1 MAATLDKFGQG
12 VAETSLLPLR
22 PVTIALIGVTAEDRN
37 MLLDA
42 FEQLPDDRILYR
54 PVPLHM
60 RPDVLLVNADDA
72 RALASWVRFRNYAR
86 NLGVEPP
93 SIVLSSARTFDT
105 SHHQLSSPLEPAA
118 LLALLRKVSEQIAAT
133 SPRVEAPFPTH
144 LDETAI
150 PAIVHAGAA
159 APPSEPISVAS
170 LPVTASE
177 TARVNDAPLP
187 SAGIRALVVDQSLPV
202 RIQMRQ
208 VLQPMAWHIDFAATG
223 KEALTLLEIN
233 DYRIVFV
240 APQLPD
246 TDGYEVCRRAK
257 QRGAVN
263 SPVVMLTSASN
274 PADRVKGQEVG
285 CDTYLIKPVTP
296 QVLRQLLDQ
305 YLAVN

>member
-1 MAATLDKFGQG
+1 MAATLDKLGQG

-22 PVTIALIGVTAEDRN
+22 PVTIALIGVSAEDRN

-86 NLGVEPP
+86 GLGAEPP
-93 SIVLSSARTFDT
+93 SIVLSSNRTFDT
-105 SHHQLSSPLEPAA
+105 SHHQLSSPLEPMA
-118 LLALLRKVSEQIAAT
+118 LLAMLRKVSEQIAAANANA
-133 SPRVEAPFPTH
+133 EAPFPTH
-144 LDETAI
+144 LDATAI
-150 PAIVHAGAA
+150 PAIGGVAA
-159 APPSEPISVAS
+159 RPIAAESPSVAS
-170 LPVTASE
+170 LPIVAGE
-177 TARVNDAPLP
+177 TARINEEPLP
-187 SAGIRALVVDQSLPV
+187 SANVRALVIDQSLPV

-208 VLQPMAWHIDFAATG
+208 ALQPLAWHIDFAATG
-223 KEALTLLEIN
+223 KEALALLEMHE
-233 DYRIVFV
+233 YRIVFV

-263 SPVVMLTSASN
+263 APVVMLTSASN
-274 PADRVKGQEVG
+274 PVDRVRGREVG

-305 YLAVN
+305 YLHVS

>member
-1 MAATLDKFGQG
+1 MAATLDKLGQG
-12 VAETSLLPLR
+12 IAETSLLPLR
-22 PVTIALIGVTAEDRN
+22 PVTIALIGVTAEDRSK
-37 MLLDA
+37 LLDA

-86 NLGVEPP
+86 DLGAEPP
-93 SIVLSSARTFDT
+93 SIVLSGSRTFDT
-105 SHHQLSSPLEPAA
+105 SHHQLASPLEPKA
-118 LLALLRKVSEQIAAT
+118 LLAMLRKVSEQISAANA
-133 SPRVEAPFPTH
+133 SAESQFPSH
-144 LDETAI
+144 LDATAL
-150 PAIVHAGAA
+150 PAVGAA
-159 APPSEPISVAS
+159 AASIAAESPSVAS
-170 LPVTASE
+170 LPIVAGE
-177 TARVNDAPLP
+177 TARINEEPAAEP
-187 SAGIRALVVDQSLPV
+187 AIRALVVDPSLPV

-208 VLQPMAWHIDFAATG
+208 ALQPLAWHIDFAATG
-223 KEALTLLEIN
+223 KEALALLEMHE
-233 DYRIVFV
+233 YRIMFI

-274 PADRVKGQEVG
+274 PVDRVRGREVG

-305 YLAVN
+305 YLHVN